1 MDAVYDLGKILL
13 VIQIR
18 QFKNET
24 LQYDGI
30 SRTQPRRELGANLW
44 KANLP
49 DEVEENINIV

>member
-30 SRTQPRRELGANLW
+30 SWTQPRRELGEPLGGQ
-44 KANLP
+44 P
-49 DEVEENINIV
+49 P